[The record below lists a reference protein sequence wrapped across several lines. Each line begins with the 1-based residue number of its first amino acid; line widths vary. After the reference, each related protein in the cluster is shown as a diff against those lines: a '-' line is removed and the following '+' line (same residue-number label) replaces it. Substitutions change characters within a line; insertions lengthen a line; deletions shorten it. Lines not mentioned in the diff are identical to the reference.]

1 MKRLFFLFCLM
12 LNHLDGF
19 ILPSQKIL
27 IHRKQIDFI
36 DERICDLLE
45 ARLQVCEE
53 IGRQKKSI
61 SLQEENTEREK
72 QIISRLKKNH
82 PFLSDDLIDNVWK
95 LLFTD
100 SKERQKQ
107 QQV

>member
-45 ARLQVCEE
+45 ARFQVCEE